1 MPGGVAGYEEPQ
13 TPHWPTRRLSGPSCR
28 AWPVAHCTSHLGG
41 RLVRITSP
49 LGVESSRS
57 LGHGIRRGPE
67 ASWLI
72 PGSGRTATRGLDKK
86 KAHPLFVDP
95 PSDMSM
101 SCTRRAEFESAAF
114 RRLPDESSAFVA
126 FRTPPPTD
134 QKSLITLSTSNT
146 TTAHTQ
152 MDLPFVG
159 VQGHQKPLENTKTL
173 MKIGRFPVSGG
184 AEPGVYR
191 GGSAPPPRDH

>member
-1 MPGGVAGYEEPQ
+1 MSLS
-13 TPHWPTRRLSGPSCR
+13 RREQHCR
-28 AWPVAHCTSHLGG
+28 P
-41 RLVRITSP
+41 R
-49 LGVESSRS
+49 
-57 LGHGIRRGPE
+57 
-67 ASWLI
+67 LI
-72 PGSGRTATRGLDKK
+72 PGSGRTATRGLYK

-159 VQGHQKPLENTKTL
+159 VQGHQKPLAYTKTL
-173 MKIGRFPVSGG
+173 MKFDGFSCLVVPDPG
-184 AEPGVYR
+184 AYR
-191 GGSAPPPRDH
+191 GGSFLSIWAGAF

>member
-1 MPGGVAGYEEPQ
+1 MLLNTKNNQLRNRQNLDRLLLHFVAEQSQSVEPPLPSIQ
-13 TPHWPTRRLSGPSCR
+13 LSKLYIGALCVVELWPVEATK
-28 AWPVAHCTSHLGG
+28 AWPQWQ
-41 RLVRITSP
+41 SP
-49 LGVESSRS
+49 GSS
-57 LGHGIRRGPE
+57 PD
-67 ASWLI
+67 WLI
-72 PGSGRTATRGLDKK
+72 PGSGRTATRGLYK

-114 RRLPDESSAFVA
+114 RRLPDESSVFVA

-134 QKSLITLSTSNT
+134 QKSSITISTSNT

-159 VQGHQKPLENTKTL
+159 VRDIKKHWKTPKAL
-173 MKIGRFPVSGG
+173 
-184 AEPGVYR
+184 
-191 GGSAPPPRDH
+191 